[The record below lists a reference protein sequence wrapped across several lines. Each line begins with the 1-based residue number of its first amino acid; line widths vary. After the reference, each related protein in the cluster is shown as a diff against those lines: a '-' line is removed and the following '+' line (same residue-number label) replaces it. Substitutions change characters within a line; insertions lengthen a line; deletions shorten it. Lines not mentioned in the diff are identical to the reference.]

1 VKIKENTNDPHETK
15 TLKLDCM
22 KAATIFKWSLEYTIK
37 ESFVATIGWYRG
49 FYHEKDFDASI
60 FRFSQLE
67 EYFQFAIKQN
77 REWILENGKT

>member
-37 ESFVATIGWYRG
+37 ESFVATIGWYEG

-60 FRFSQLE
+60 FSHSQLE
-67 EYFQFAIKQN
+67 ENVQFTKKKN
-77 REWILENGKT
+77 RVAILENGKT